1 MAMRRV
7 VHSTA
12 AVTAAAL
19 FAAGQA
25 TGEVTSSLGAGM
37 YEGTFTETIAGE
49 RQPPKTDHQCF
60 TQTDLEH
67 LAAWLATSL
76 GDDCPAVPSE

>member
-1 MAMRRV
+1 
-7 VHSTA
+7 
-12 AVTAAAL
+12 
-19 FAAGQA
+19 
-25 TGEVTSSLGAGM
+25 M